1 MKAFPLIFLLI
12 LLSCAFFSCSDE
24 SVSMS
29 RAPKIESAMSSDY
42 ARAASSYAP
51 EIEYSKGLSES
62 RVQIN
67 GNLSL
72 EVQNVSTALEQIK
85 AVVIQY
91 GGKITSADSGDSFNR
106 YANVSVLIPRE
117 SFYEL
122 IDAVK
127 NISAKVTN
135 ENISSND
142 VTEEFVDVEAKLNVM
157 KQTELRFISLLSETI
172 NIEEVMIVERELMR
186 LRGEI
191 DSLEGRLQY
200 LSKTTDNS
208 VLNIYMVEEIS
219 IAGNGWSFF
228 DSLDESVRNLI
239 VFSKHVANFLIG
251 IIVFS
256 PILIGALVIV
266 LLLYKY
272 GKRYIPR
279 RNK

>member
-1 MKAFPLIFLLI
+1 
-12 LLSCAFFSCSDE
+12 
-24 SVSMS
+24 
-29 RAPKIESAMSSDY
+29 
-42 ARAASSYAP
+42 
-51 EIEYSKGLSES
+51 
-62 RVQIN
+62 
-67 GNLSL
+67 
-72 EVQNVSTALEQIK
+72 
-85 AVVIQY
+85 
-91 GGKITSADSGDSFNR
+91 
-106 YANVSVLIPRE
+106 
-117 SFYEL
+117 
-122 IDAVK
+122 
-127 NISAKVTN
+127 
-135 ENISSND
+135 
-142 VTEEFVDVEAKLNVM
+142 M
-157 KQTELRFISLLSETI
+157 KQTELRFISLLSETT
-172 NIEEVMIVERELMR
+172 NIEEVIIVERELMR

-256 PILIGALVIV
+256 PILIMALVIV

>member
-1 MKAFPLIFLLI
+1 
-12 LLSCAFFSCSDE
+12 
-24 SVSMS
+24 MS
-29 RAPKIESAMSSDY
+29 A
-42 ARAASSYAP
+42 
-51 EIEYSKGLSES
+51 
-62 RVQIN
+62 
-67 GNLSL
+67 
-72 EVQNVSTALEQIK
+72 
-85 AVVIQY
+85 
-91 GGKITSADSGDSFNR
+91 
-106 YANVSVLIPRE
+106 LIPRE
-117 SFYEL
+117 SLYEL

-127 NISAKVTN
+127 DISAKVTN

-157 KQTELRFISLLSETI
+157 KQTELRFISLLSETT

-228 DSLDESVRNLI
+228 DSLDESVRKLI

-256 PILIGALVIV
+256 PILIMALVIV

-272 GKRYIPR
+272 GKRYTTR

>member
-1 MKAFPLIFLLI
+1 MKAFSLIFLLM
-12 LLSCAFFSCSDE
+12 LSCAFSSCADE
-24 SVSMS
+24 DVSMS
-29 RAPKIESAMSSDY
+29 RAPQLDSAMSSDY
-42 ARAASSYAP
+42 SRAASSYAP

-62 RVQIN
+62 RVQVN

-91 GGKITSADSGDSFNR
+91 GGKITSSDSGDSFSR
-106 YANVSVLIPRE
+106 YANVSALIPRE
-117 SFYEL
+117 SLYEL

-127 NISAKVTN
+127 DISAKVTN

-157 KQTELRFISLLSETI
+157 KQTELRFISLLSETT

-200 LSKTTDNS
+200 LSRTTDNS

-219 IAGNGWSFF
+219 IAGSGWSFF
-228 DSLDESVRNLI
+228 DSLDKSVRSL
-239 VFSKHVANFLIG
+239 VSFSKHVANFLIG
-251 IIVFS
+251 VIVFS
-256 PILIGALVIV
+256 PILIVALVVV
-266 LLLYKY
+266 LLIYKY
-272 GKRYIPR
+272 GKKYIPR

>member
-1 MKAFPLIFLLI
+1 M
-12 LLSCAFFSCSDE
+12 LSCAFSSCTSED
-24 SVSMS
+24 VSMS
-29 RAPKIESAMSSDY
+29 RAPQIESAMSSDY
-42 ARAASSYAP
+42 SRAASSYAP

-62 RVQIN
+62 RVQVN

-91 GGKITSADSGDSFNR
+91 GGKITSSDSGDSFSR
-106 YANVSVLIPRE
+106 YANVSALIPRE
-117 SFYEL
+117 SLYEL

-127 NISAKVTN
+127 DISAKVTN

-157 KQTELRFISLLSETI
+157 KQTELRFISLLSETT

-200 LSKTTDNS
+200 LSRTTDNS

-219 IAGNGWSFF
+219 IAGSGWSFF
-228 DSLDESVRNLI
+228 DSLDKSVRSL
-239 VFSKHVANFLIG
+239 VSFSKHVANFLIG
-251 IIVFS
+251 VIVFS
-256 PILIGALVIV
+256 PILIVALVVV
-266 LLLYKY
+266 LLIYKY
-272 GKRYIPR
+272 GKKYIPR

>member
-1 MKAFPLIFLLI
+1 MKAFSLIFLLM
-12 LLSCAFFSCSDE
+12 LSCAFSSCADDA
-24 SVSMS
+24 VSMS
-29 RAPKIESAMSSDY
+29 RAPQLESAMSSDY
-42 ARAASSYAP
+42 ARAASSYVP

-91 GGKITSADSGDSFNR
+91 GGKITSSDSGDSFSR
-106 YANVSVLIPRE
+106 YANVSALIPRE
-117 SFYEL
+117 SLYEL

-127 NISAKVTN
+127 DISAKVTN

-157 KQTELRFISLLSETI
+157 KQTELRFISLLSETT

-200 LSKTTDNS
+200 LSRTTDNS

-219 IAGNGWSFF
+219 IAGSGWSFF
-228 DSLDESVRNLI
+228 DSLDKSVRSL
-239 VFSKHVANFLIG
+239 VSFSKHVANFLIG
-251 IIVFS
+251 VIVFS
-256 PILIGALVIV
+256 PILIVALVVV
-266 LLLYKY
+266 LLIYKY
-272 GKRYIPR
+272 GKKYIPR

>member
-51 EIEYSKGLSES
+51 EIEYSKGLPES
-62 RVQIN
+62 RVQVN

-91 GGKITSADSGDSFNR
+91 EGKITSADSGDSFSR

-135 ENISSND
+135 EHISSND

-157 KQTELRFISLLSETI
+157 KQTELRFISLLSETT
-172 NIEEVMIVERELMR
+172 NIEEVIIVERELMR

-228 DSLDESVRNLI
+228 DSLDESVRKLI
-239 VFSKHVANFLIG
+239 VFSRHIANFLIG

-256 PILIGALVIV
+256 PILIMALVIV

>member
-1 MKAFPLIFLLI
+1 MKAFSLIFLLM
-12 LLSCAFFSCSDE
+12 LSCAFSSCADE
-24 SVSMS
+24 DVSMS
-29 RAPKIESAMSSDY
+29 RAPQLESSMSSDY

-62 RVQIN
+62 RVQVN

-91 GGKITSADSGDSFNR
+91 GGKITSSDSGDSFSR
-106 YANVSVLIPRE
+106 YANVSALIPRE
-117 SFYEL
+117 SLYEL

-127 NISAKVTN
+127 DISAKVTN

-157 KQTELRFISLLSETI
+157 KQTELRFISLLSETT

-200 LSKTTDNS
+200 LSRTTDNS

-219 IAGNGWSFF
+219 IAGSGWSFF
-228 DSLDESVRNLI
+228 DSLDKSVRSL
-239 VFSKHVANFLIG
+239 VSFSKHVANFLIG
-251 IIVFS
+251 VIVFS
-256 PILIGALVIV
+256 PILIVALVVV
-266 LLLYKY
+266 LLIYKY
-272 GKRYIPR
+272 GKKYIPR